1 LDDGDNMAP
10 EPTATTGGGEGQ
22 GAGAAEE
29 AVAPAG
35 AGDEDERDRG
45 GGGGGKLLQV
55 RKRSSLSPTF
65 MLNRLLILPRQA
77 RDKHREN
84 SKTDLLVAQLPCG
97 HVYHWD
103 CGRQWLQAH
112 VSCPECRARV
122 QPAPAGSTG
131 ADAATAGGGN
141 PDAYGKNC
149 HRICDSILS
158 FSQMKTE
165 SGCQDRLR
173 TDTTQAQ
180 NKLVFVFSQVV

>member
-77 RDKHREN
+77 RDKHRE
-84 SKTDLLVAQLPCG
+84 STQKQTFLLPSCRAVTSTTGTAGGSGCRRMSRARSVALASSRHRQDLLVQMLRLLGGAT
-97 HVYHWD
+97 
-103 CGRQWLQAH
+103 RT
-112 VSCPECRARV
+112 R
-122 QPAPAGSTG
+122 TG
-131 ADAATAGGGN
+131 KTATAF
-141 PDAYGKNC
+141 A
-149 HRICDSILS
+149 IQ
-158 FSQMKTE
+158 FSH
-165 SGCQDRLR
+165 SLR
-173 TDTTQAQ
+173 
-180 NKLVFVFSQVV
+180 